1 VALPAG
7 LRLPQDADNLL
18 GRMMRL
24 LHDGFPFVIRKP
36 SHPQWPSSQGPNH
49 TTAGTWTRVVEPQKT
64 GTIPIQFNNTAY
76 QGPVTKI
83 IKVMSNDKT
92 HPVID
97 LQLKVNVWR
106 AISVSPQN
114 AIFNLAPDATENATR
129 VLTIHNNTEQLMTLA
144 KPELNTT
151 NFTAQIITNDPGRD
165 FQLVISAVLPLP
177 AERTQGQVTLHTSL
191 TNTPTLSL
199 MALAIMQKPLTVSPA
214 QITLAPV
221 STGQYL
227 TSAIT
232 IQNNCTAALK
242 LSDPTVNYTPSP
254 GSDPIGIDLKEPVPG
269 RQFSVMLIFPKGF
282 DLNTNTDLEL
292 SIKTSNPQLKMI
304 KVPIKKLAG
313 R

>member
-1 VALPAG
+1 VASAPNG
-7 LRLPQDADNLL
+7 KLL
-18 GRMMRL
+18 KN
-24 LHDGFPFVIRKP
+24 D
-36 SHPQWPSSQGPNH
+36 
-49 TTAGTWTRVVEPQKT
+49 TT

-76 QGPVTKI
+76 QGLVTKI
-83 IKVMSNDKT
+83 IKVTSNDKT

-106 AISVSPQN
+106 SISVSPQN
-114 AIFNLAPDATENATR
+114 AIFNLSPDTTEQATR
-129 VLTIHNNTEQLMTLA
+129 VLTIHNNTEQPMTLA
-144 KPELNTT
+144 PPESNST

-177 AERTQGQVTLHTSL
+177 AERTQGQITLRTSQ

-199 MALAIMQKPLTVSPA
+199 LALAIMQKPVTVLPG
-214 QITLAPV
+214 QITLTPV

-232 IQNNCTAALK
+232 IQNNCTAAIQ
-242 LSDPTVNYTPSP
+242 LSDPTINYTPSQ
-254 GSDPIGIDLKEPVPG
+254 GGEPIGIDLKEPVPG

-282 DLNTNTDLEL
+282 DQNTNTDLEL
-292 SIKTSNPQLKMI
+292 SIKTSNPLLKMI
-304 KVPIKKLAG
+304 KVPIKKVAG